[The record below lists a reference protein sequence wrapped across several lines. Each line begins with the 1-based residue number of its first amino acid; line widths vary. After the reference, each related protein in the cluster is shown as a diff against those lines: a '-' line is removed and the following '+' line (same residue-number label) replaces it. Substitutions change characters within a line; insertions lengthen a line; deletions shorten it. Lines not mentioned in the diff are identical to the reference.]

1 MKTQTKTARREEE
14 SESKQLGSE
23 GQTHCKDRDR
33 KRVGM
38 RTYGVYQS
46 NQTLPHNM
54 PCVCLR
60 NLVTVITL
68 GSTRSITRSKAS
80 SDFIL
85 HISFKF
91 PLGKRRREIPP
102 LVKTIQKIQKEE
114 T

>member
-1 MKTQTKTARREEE
+1 MQGQGQK
-14 SESKQLGSE
+14 E
-23 GQTHCKDRDR
+23 GRNANLR
-33 KRVGM
+33 GLSV
-38 RTYGVYQS
+38 QS
-46 NQTLPHNM
+46 DIAHNM

-68 GSTRSITRSKAS
+68 GSTSSITRSKAS

-102 LVKTIQKIQKEE
+102 LVKTVQKIQKEE